1 MTNPTQKK
9 NPQEIGGF
17 LKGVEII
24 GNKLPHPAILFF
36 ILSLIVIVVSHIAAS
51 QGMTVTYFDARAK
64 AEVTKKA
71 VSLLNGDGL
80 RYMFDSATKN
90 YTGFAPLGTVLVAM
104 LGVGVAEWSGL
115 VNTSLKKLLM
125 NANPRFLTP
134 IVVFAGVMSNIASD
148 AGYVIVVPIGAMI
161 FAMAGRHPLAG
172 MAAAFAGVSGGFS
185 ANLLIG
191 TTDPL
196 LTGITNQAL
205 IAAGIDMVLD
215 PTCNWYFLFVSTFL
229 CGAVIGWVSIHII
242 EPRFPKYEGSEEESL
257 MEEVTPLEIK
267 GLHYAGLGSL
277 VYIAIVIVG
286 FKTQVLS

>member
-115 VNTSLKKLLM
+115 FNTSLKKLLM

-215 PTCNWYFLFVSTFL
+215 PTCNWYFLAVSTILLTVVGTF
-229 CGAVIGWVSIHII
+229 
-242 EPRFPKYEGSEEESL
+242 
-257 MEEVTPLEIK
+257 VTDRIVEK
-267 GLHYAGLGSL
+267 NLGTYTG
-277 VYIAIVIVG
+277 V
-286 FKTQVLS
+286 